1 MFNPLTILNIIK
13 AKIKLKRFKKKALGC
28 SNLSVSP
35 LSNIIKDNDSQIK
48 IGDSCDIQGTILSL
62 NGGTLSIGDYTTI
75 RMNSMIGCADKIE
88 IGSYV
93 IISNNVHI
101 YDNNNHPTDPTTR
114 KEMCL
119 NGFYGEAWSWTHATK
134 KPTII
139 EDNVWIGERS
149 TILKGVTIG
158 EGSIVACDSV
168 VTKSVPPFSLIAG
181 NPAKVVKSLK

>member
-93 IISNNVHI
+93 I
-101 YDNNNHPTDPTTR
+101 
-114 KEMCL
+114 
-119 NGFYGEAWSWTHATK
+119 
-134 KPTII
+134 
-139 EDNVWIGERS
+139 
-149 TILKGVTIG
+149 
-158 EGSIVACDSV
+158 
-168 VTKSVPPFSLIAG
+168 
-181 NPAKVVKSLK
+181 